1 MASAGLTTSLSAR
14 RKKMKFDNFNSIVD
28 RMVSYE
34 AGEMNEEETIE
45 FFQELLDK
53 RLINSLQGT
62 YQRIAALLLELGHIE
77 LRKGQQ

>member
-1 MASAGLTTSLSAR
+1 
-14 RKKMKFDNFNSIVD
+14 MKVDNFNSIVD

-34 AGEMNEEETIE
+34 AGEMNEEETVE
-45 FFQELLDK
+45 FFQELLDR